1 MGGGCRLSNSK
12 LGVEMDLVDGP
23 SRKMGVAFKE
33 GLLGDGDRRG
43 RERRGD
49 RVAMG
54 RAGSETIHVRQD
66 LGGDVVSSMSS

>member
-1 MGGGCRLSNSK
+1 MGGGCRLSNNK
-12 LGVEMDLVDGP
+12 LGVEMDRVDGR

-33 GLLGDGDRRG
+33 GLLGDGDRRD

-54 RAGSETIHVRQD
+54 RAGSEMMYVRED
-66 LGGDVVSSMSS
+66 LGWDVVVGC

>member
-1 MGGGCRLSNSK
+1 
-12 LGVEMDLVDGP
+12 
-23 SRKMGVAFKE
+23 MGVVFKE

-54 RAGSETIHVRQD
+54 RAGSEMMYVRED
-66 LGGDVVSSMSS
+66 LGWDVVVGC